1 MIPTEGRNKTS
12 EEMND
17 AHVGNCEYRIFDNRV
32 IGGLG
37 SIENIGR
44 VTVVVKHGA
53 CVFTAG

>member
-1 MIPTEGRNKTS
+1 
-12 EEMND
+12 MND